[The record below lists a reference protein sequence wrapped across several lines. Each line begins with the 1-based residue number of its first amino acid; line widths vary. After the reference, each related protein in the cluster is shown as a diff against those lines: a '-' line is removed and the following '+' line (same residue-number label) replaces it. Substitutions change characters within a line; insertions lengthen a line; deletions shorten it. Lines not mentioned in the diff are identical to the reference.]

1 MHKRDKHAVVL
12 GASMGGLLAAR
23 VLSEAYQCVTVLD
36 RDVLPEVSAD
46 RRGVPQ
52 GRHAHALLPR
62 GAQILD
68 ELFPGFLSELEAS
81 GAPVMHDLA
90 EGHLELG
97 GHRLSRQEH
106 RLSFSVHNSRRAH
119 LECRVRAQLRA
130 QPNVE
135 IIPSCE
141 AVGLTVSSGQ
151 DRVIGIRTLRDG
163 SPEQALETDLVV
175 DATGRGGRTTAW
187 LPAMGYQP
195 PPEQRVPID
204 VKYVTRHL
212 RLASAAL
219 GRIQQVLV
227 GAVPDRPTI
236 MGLFAQEDDQW
247 TLTLGGYRGHHPPT
261 DPLGFVEFAR
271 SLVPP
276 DIFAAIRDAEPLDEL
291 VAHRFPANL
300 RRRYERLPRFPAGLL
315 VLGDAM
321 CSFNPIYG
329 QGMSVAALQAVALR
343 DCLAEGDADL
353 ARRFFRAAAKP
364 IDVAWR
370 LAVNAD
376 LALPQVPGKLP
387 RTARVTNA
395 YLARLLAAAERD
407 PALTEQFL
415 RVTTLLDPPSRLLR
429 PSVIRRVLLGSAR
442 GGSARAD
449 VHPVG
454 PDPGRSPTA
463 TPASPT

>member
-1 MHKRDKHAVVL
+1 
-12 GASMGGLLAAR
+12 
-23 VLSEAYQCVTVLD
+23 
-36 RDVLPEVSAD
+36 
-46 RRGVPQ
+46 
-52 GRHAHALLPR
+52 
-62 GAQILD
+62 
-68 ELFPGFLSELEAS
+68 
-81 GAPVMHDLA
+81 
-90 EGHLELG
+90 
-97 GHRLSRQEH
+97 
-106 RLSFSVHNSRRAH
+106 VHNSRRAH

-212 RLASAAL
+212 RLAPAAL

-329 QGMSVAALQAVALR
+329 QGMSVAALQAIALR